1 MWDADKRTPGGQ
13 TASTSLRSNQGKR
26 ERVDYNNSQVFFTP
40 LTSVINNNEQRE
52 NKMIDSGGDRGDH

>member
-1 MWDADKRTPGGQ
+1 MQIRELQEAKQLAP
-13 TASTSLRSNQGKR
+13 ASDQIKER